1 MRRHDHRSGR
11 FLGRPP
17 AEPSIHTARTHH
29 SRRQKQVA
37 AKDSAP
43 NGPREGE
50 QRCQPLRHC
59 DKRTATGPWNRSP
72 TRTTSPLITHWRPE
86 GMLGAWAC
94 MNAMGMRYAPER
106 SCRRRRI
113 RHADCSGGRRLDSTG
128 LAHHKSSSSDYNRAR
143 HCECFVRCLLRIC
156 DRSGYY
162 AVTEQEKNS
171 SDLANRLYR

>member
-17 AEPSIHTARTHH
+17 AEPSLHTARTRH
-29 SRRQKQVA
+29 SRRQKQVT

-59 DKRTATGPWNRSP
+59 DKRTATEPWNRSP

-113 RHADCSGGRRLDSTG
+113 RQRFFPGGRRVV
-128 LAHHKSSSSDYNRAR
+128 AKAR
-143 HCECFVRCLLRIC
+143 QGNGSAG
-156 DRSGYY
+156 DRS
-162 AVTEQEKNS
+162 
-171 SDLANRLYR
+171 RHLYRLPGSALFMLMMRGTSGCLTEIKGRPA